1 MKRGALSLLFFLL
14 AGPLN
19 MACSRFPEVQEN
31 KLLADDKLNDSAPR
45 LEPLSKYGNPPFY
58 EVNGQRYYTRRSSG
72 GYKEKGIASW
82 YGSKFHGRRT
92 SSGEIYDMH
101 AMTAAHRS
109 LPLPCYVT
117 VTNLS
122 NKRQIIVRVND
133 RGPFHSNRIIDLSY
147 AAAVKLG
154 LDRQGTGLVEV
165 RAIEPKP
172 ALNRT
177 VDVSENEFYLQV
189 GAFQNPR
196 SAEQLQKRLRS
207 TIDAEVKV
215 SPLPTQQAPFY
226 RVRVGPLLNVETL
239 DNIAKRLTELGFPH
253 PIVVH

>member
-1 MKRGALSLLFFLL
+1 MKGGAPSLMFFLAVL
-14 AGPLN
+14 LN

-31 KLLADDKLNDSAPR
+31 KLLADNKLNDSALR

-58 EVNGQRYYTRRSSG
+58 EVNGQRYYTRHSSG
-72 GYKEKGIASW
+72 GYEEKGIASW

-122 NKRQIIVRVND
+122 NKRQVIVRVND
-133 RGPFHSNRIIDLSY
+133 RGPFHFNRIIDLSY

-165 RAIEPKP
+165 RAMEPKP

-177 VDVSENEFYLQV
+177 VDVSEKDLYLQV
-189 GAFQNPR
+189 GAFQSPR
-196 SAEQLQKRLRS
+196 SAEQLQNQLRS

-215 SPLPTQQAPFY
+215 SPPPTQEAPFY
-226 RVRVGPLLNVETL
+226 RVRVGPLSSVKTL
-239 DNIAKRLTELGFPH
+239 DNIAKRLADLGFPH